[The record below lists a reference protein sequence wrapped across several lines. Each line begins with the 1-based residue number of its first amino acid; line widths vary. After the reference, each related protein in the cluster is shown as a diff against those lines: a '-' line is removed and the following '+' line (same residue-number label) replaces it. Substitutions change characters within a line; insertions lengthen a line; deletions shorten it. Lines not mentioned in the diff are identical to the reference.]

1 MTHMRND
8 LTPEAE
14 IYDVVFVCDIISIQ
28 ENQRNETKIYKL
40 YEYVS
45 KNKVQNP
52 DDPMGL
58 HFIFILCTFFG
69 RITCRS
75 FPDKTSFPSDGGSGL
90 SCRRRSARKSWNS
103 PSAIQSCP

>member
-52 DDPMGL
+52 DDPMGPAL
-58 HFIFILCTFFG
+58 YFYSVYFFWKDYLQKLP
-69 RITCRS
+69 R
-75 FPDKTSFPSDGGSGL
+75 
-90 SCRRRSARKSWNS
+90 
-103 PSAIQSCP
+103 